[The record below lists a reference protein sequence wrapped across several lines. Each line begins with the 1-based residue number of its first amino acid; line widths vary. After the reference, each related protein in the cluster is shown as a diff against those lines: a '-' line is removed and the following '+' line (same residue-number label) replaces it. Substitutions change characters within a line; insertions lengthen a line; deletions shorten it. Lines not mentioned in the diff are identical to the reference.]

1 VDKSGLGVDGSASV
15 FDKTD
20 GGGPSTMPRMRFGIG
35 LPAAVAGTDRTSL
48 DEVEALAA
56 IVRTAVIA

>member
-1 VDKSGLGVDGSASV
+1 
-15 FDKTD
+15 
-20 GGGPSTMPRMRFGIG
+20 MRFGIG